1 MDWDHLEENWK
12 HFAASVKEK
21 WTKLS
26 EEEIAD
32 LKGKR
37 EHLEA
42 KIHDAYGHAKEE
54 IKKDVDA
61 WLSAL
66 KKKND
71 SL

>member
-12 HFAASVKEK
+12 HFAASVKDK

-42 KIHDAYGHAKEE
+42 KI
-54 IKKDVDA
+54 
-61 WLSAL
+61 
-66 KKKND
+66 
-71 SL
+71 